1 MTLERGSLTQAPHE
15 TDLDDL
21 RARYLEVART
31 IRSHY
36 DNNTVP
42 PPQVEELEK
51 VLRREC
57 VGLSQ
62 GR

>member
-1 MTLERGSLTQAPHE
+1 MTLERGSQQKAPQE
-15 TDLDDL
+15 CDFDNL
-21 RARYLEVART
+21 RAHYLAVART

-42 PPQVEELEK
+42 PPHMEELEK
-51 VLRREC
+51 ALRREC
-57 VGLSQ
+57 VVLSQ